1 MSDVPDDYEAYAAER
16 SAPRFTDWLR
26 ARSEPAWSDAVDGR
40 FVRELG
46 AGTLEETAF
55 ADYLVQDYAVVDA
68 LVGAFGHAVGQAPG
82 MAARRPL
89 VTFLE
94 TVTDDEDDYFRRTFE
109 ALSVP
114 AERWRDPD
122 PTSETAAFCDLLG
135 RAAREGGYAETLAVL
150 VPAEWVYES
159 WATAVADARGDE
171 TSPPSAGADLPAH
184 YAEWVD
190 LHAVPSFV
198 EFVAWLRGQLDDVG
212 PVLSPRRRRRVER
225 LFVRTVELEAA
236 FFEAALEGSR

>member
-1 MSDVPDDYEAYAAER
+1 MSDVPADYGTYAAGR
-16 SAPRFTDWLR
+16 SEPRFTDWLR

-40 FVRELG
+40 FVREFG
-46 AGTLEETAF
+46 AGTLEEAVF
-55 ADYLVQDYAVVDA
+55 ADYLVQDYVVVDA
-68 LVGAFGHAVGQAPG
+68 LVAAFGHAVGQAPD

-94 TVTDDEDDYFRRTFE
+94 TVTDEENDYFRRAFE
-109 ALSVP
+109 ALEVP
-114 AERWRDPD
+114 AERRDD
-122 PTSETAAFCDLLG
+122 PEPTATTAAFCDLLG

-159 WATAVADARGDE
+159 WAAAVAADHGDG
-171 TSPPSAGADLPAH
+171 TSPPSAGADLPFY

-212 PVLSPRRRRRVER
+212 PALSPRRRRRVER
-225 LFVRTVELEAA
+225 LFTRTVELEAA
-236 FFEAALEGSR
+236 FFEAAVEADG